1 MVQFM
6 KQWNGF
12 SLTFKSNQQYARQN
26 TANDWLV
33 GLWILNMDDCFITI
47 DTRTS
52 EYCRTNSV
60 G

>member
-1 MVQFM
+1 M

-12 SLTFKSNQQYARQN
+12 SLIFKANQQYVRQN

-33 GLWILNMDDCFITI
+33 GLWILNMDDCFIKI

-52 EYCRTNSV
+52 QYCRTNSV